1 MQKRLNI
8 LIKKLIL
15 DMICY
20 LFMLQWVRTQSQRLL
35 KNTACVTLSIRSIL
49 FVIDE
54 CNAFQIAF
62 SVIIKSGR

>member
-1 MQKRLNI
+1 
-8 LIKKLIL
+8 
-15 DMICY
+15 MICY

-62 SVIIKSGR
+62 SDIIKSGR